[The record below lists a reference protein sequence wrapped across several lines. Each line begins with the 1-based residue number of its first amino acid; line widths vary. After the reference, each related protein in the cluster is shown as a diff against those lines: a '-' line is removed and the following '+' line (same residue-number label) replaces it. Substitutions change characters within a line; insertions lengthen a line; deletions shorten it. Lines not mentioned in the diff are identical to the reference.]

1 MAGRIGAIKDSGQRQ
16 KFKTGAVR
24 DTQVGKPRY
33 DLIPPV
39 ALYRIAMHYG
49 GGSIKY
55 DEWNWAKGIE
65 FSRLFASMYR
75 HLMQFAMGETDE
87 DHMAAVVFGA
97 NSIMHFQELIKHN
110 PELAH
115 LDDMKSRIPNTD
127 CLKALCEMMP
137 TYEGENDA
145 KSI

>member
-1 MAGRIGAIKDSGQRQ
+1 MSGIGQIKDSGERQ
-16 KFKTGAVR
+16 EFDTGAVR
-24 DTQVGKPRY
+24 DTQSGKPRY

-39 ALYRIAMHYG
+39 AHYRVAMHYG
-49 GGSIKY
+49 GGAEKY
-55 DEWNWAKGIE
+55 NEWNWAMGIK

-97 NSIMHFQELIKHN
+97 NCIMHFQELIKHN

-115 LDDMKSRIPNTD
+115 LDDMKSRIPNTE
-127 CLKALCEMMP
+127 CLKALFEMMP
-137 TYEGENDA
+137 KYEGQDDA
-145 KSI
+145 K